1 MILTVDIGNA
11 QIKAGGFIGER
22 LSFVLRLDTDER
34 RTAGLYAAQ
43 LRELLSLYGFG
54 GVSFEGAIVSSVV
67 PLLLPVLEEAL
78 HLIGAPRVLTVGPG
92 IKTGLNLKIDN
103 PVGTGPDL
111 VCGAVGAL
119 QLCNPPCV
127 IFDFG
132 TATTVAALDGSGAL
146 VGKAIMAGV
155 QISLDALAER
165 TACLPRLGVAPP
177 GALLGKNTQ
186 EAMLGGAVYGAAAMT
201 DGLISRYR
209 AIYGESLTCILTGGL
224 SGQIVPC
231 CESEVTHEPNLNLL
245 GLRAIYLRNS

>member
-103 PVGTGPDL
+103 PVGTGP
-111 VCGAVGAL
+111 
-119 QLCNPPCV
+119 
-127 IFDFG
+127 
-132 TATTVAALDGSGAL
+132 
-146 VGKAIMAGV
+146 
-155 QISLDALAER
+155 
-165 TACLPRLGVAPP
+165 
-177 GALLGKNTQ
+177 
-186 EAMLGGAVYGAAAMT
+186 
-201 DGLISRYR
+201 
-209 AIYGESLTCILTGGL
+209 
-224 SGQIVPC
+224 
-231 CESEVTHEPNLNLL
+231 
-245 GLRAIYLRNS
+245 YLRCV

>member
-1 MILTVDIGNA
+1 M
-11 QIKAGGFIGER
+11 
-22 LSFVLRLDTDER
+22 LRLDTDER

-67 PLLLPVLEEAL
+67 PLLLPVLDEAL

-119 QLCNPPCV
+119 QLWQPPCV

-155 QISLDALAER
+155 QISLDALAEDVYKR
-165 TACLPRLGVAPP
+165 QHRRCAARGGCTPRWPP
-177 GALLGKNTQ
+177 EHGSAENGSGAT
-186 EAMLGGAVYGAAAMT
+186 
-201 DGLISRYR
+201 R
-209 AIYGESLTCILTGGL
+209 
-224 SGQIVPC
+224 
-231 CESEVTHEPNLNLL
+231 
-245 GLRAIYLRNS
+245 